1 MNFNTVEIFTGKI
14 YHEADE
20 TIHKEEEADLKEEAS
35 SPVLCFD
42 HCTPTKQANNKMRV
56 QKNSFLK
63 TFFKSLPMC
72 SIVPDCGSSDIKIAW
87 GNKKNK
93 VRPRNKEA
101 NADSVT
107 DKDDQ
112 EDDIEDNIEEENDM
126 NHDIPHTDV
135 PDLLYVEEDEFTE
148 KIDVNNHL
156 KENVSEAE
164 IENKV
169 NDEINQKRILQEEKK
184 MKPSETTPIHTS
196 TNVPPPLHLQLPN
209 EFCKPEVEV
218 LNAGHE
224 QSKTVPAALKPKEA
238 FVTQSDKIKTKS
250 NSEQKAKTR
259 VAFADPTMSIQ
270 ESQPS
275 SPVATKVQTIEA
287 DELTL
292 SSLSHEDTIEE
303 AAPAPVE
310 NVPED
315 KPDKKPSVPLSND
328 GPIEEDK
335 TEQMPPLES
344 DPVFM
349 EIEQTIKAKPTEAKS
364 VNSIYIFVIKSNG
377 KPVKRWM
384 LNLRSSPGYML
395 CGSPEDNLEI
405 SPDCSII
412 CDDQDFF
419 KLASGQM
426 NPQKAILTGKLKV
439 RGNFLLLQKL
449 QSIF

>member
-1 MNFNTVEIFTGKI
+1 MIGLS
-14 YHEADE
+14 H
-20 TIHKEEEADLKEEAS
+20 IHDAMTLFYGYC
-35 SPVLCFD
+35 L
-42 HCTPTKQANNKMRV
+42 Q
-56 QKNSFLK
+56 
-63 TFFKSLPMC
+63 
-72 SIVPDCGSSDIKIAW
+72 
-87 GNKKNK
+87 
-93 VRPRNKEA
+93 EA

-169 NDEINQKRILQEEKK
+169 NHEINQQRILQEEKK

-270 ESQPS
+270 
-275 SPVATKVQTIEA
+275 ATIIT
-287 DELTL
+287 LTL
-292 SSLSHEDTIEE
+292 FDIRYFLVHLTWGGARGSPPGKHTSGTFMF
-303 AAPAPVE
+303 
-310 NVPED
+310 
-315 KPDKKPSVPLSND
+315 SND
-328 GPIEEDK
+328 LV
-335 TEQMPPLES
+335 TH
-344 DPVFM
+344 
-349 EIEQTIKAKPTEAKS
+349 QTHK
-364 VNSIYIFVIKSNG
+364 NG
-377 KPVKRWM
+377 
-384 LNLRSSPGYML
+384 
-395 CGSPEDNLEI
+395 
-405 SPDCSII
+405 
-412 CDDQDFF
+412 
-419 KLASGQM
+419 
-426 NPQKAILTGKLKV
+426 
-439 RGNFLLLQKL
+439 
-449 QSIF
+449 